1 MEHQEAKEVEDTQET
16 PLNPVGESLEG
27 SIPSP
32 LNQGQPTPSV
42 DTDEMLLSEHLV
54 VAEKLADESHVITGS
69 ASVDSSV
76 PGKRHS
82 HQSTQSSVQKIQI
95 IYSFVTRSVYKDVD
109 VERIA
114 GILDRLGCAPVSLN
128 MKRKIVAQGSRSL
141 SGYGFAIFRSLQDA
155 LRAVGGLS
163 KLVDDG
169 ITYDAQLA
177 TCTRKLYSKAL
188 QALAAEDQSSD
199 VHDVHN
205 CDVERASPTT
215 SASPKPASSTSGS
228 RTPRD
233 DDATPPQ
240 ALPALQGAFA
250 GSIHHQS
257 PAVPALPMAPPY
269 PHYFV
274 AHPPASVVSPSYPA
288 SFPVH
293 QPAMLPQAPLAPAE
307 WARHA
312 FQEFG
317 VPNPME
323 VAMQQHQLSLLY
335 AEQVHQHQLIGHPHQ
350 QRRDLQY
357 HVPQVPHIPQIPQ
370 IPQVLQDGTYGYGFG
385 AQHPLNVQYAAP
397 AGGLPPSSHNPHHA
411 MGFIYQP
418 HRQPQHFNAANHPL
432 FYPAHPY
439 AAPVAHV
446 PRLMHPTLLPHNGM
460 PSTPHQHQISM
471 AATQQHNRRAH
482 YPPRSHQGTVNQP
495 HPPSDQLQSNQSL

>member
-1 MEHQEAKEVEDTQET
+1 MEHQEAKEVEDTQDKLLK
-16 PLNPVGESLEG
+16 PAGESLEG

-32 LNQGQPTPSV
+32 LNQDPSTPPV
-42 DTDEMLLSEHLV
+42 DADEMLLSERLV
-54 VAEKLADESHVITGS
+54 VAEKLAEESHVITGS
-69 ASVDSSV
+69 ASIDSSV
-76 PGKRHS
+76 SAKRHS
-82 HQSTQSSVQKIQI
+82 HQSTQLSVKKIQI

-109 VERIA
+109 VERVA

-141 SGYGFAIFRSLQDA
+141 SGYGFAVFRSLQDA

-205 CDVERASPTT
+205 DGERVSPTT

-233 DDATPPQ
+233 DAATPPQ
-240 ALPALQGAFA
+240 AQPALQGAFPA
-250 GSIHHQS
+250 SIHHQS
-257 PAVPALPMAPPY
+257 PAVSALPLVPPY

-274 AHPPASVVSPSYPA
+274 AHPPASVVSPCYPA
-288 SFPVH
+288 PFPVH

-317 VPNPME
+317 VPIPME
-323 VAMQQHQLSLLY
+323 AAIQQQHQLSMLY
-335 AEQVHQHQLIGHPHQ
+335 AEQVQQHQLIGHPHQ
-350 QRRDLQY
+350 QRQY
-357 HVPQVPHIPQIPQ
+357 HVPQVP
-370 IPQVLQDGTYGYGFG
+370 QDGTYG
-385 AQHPLNVQYAAP
+385 AQHPFVVQYSAP
-397 AGGLPPSSHNPHHA
+397 AGGLPQSSHNPHHA
-411 MGFIYQP
+411 MGLLYQP
-418 HRQPQHFNAANHPL
+418 HRQPQHFNVANHPV

-446 PRLMHPTLLPHNGM
+446 PQLMHPTPLPHNGM
-460 PSTPHQHQISM
+460 PTTCPQRPISM
-471 AATQQHNRRAH
+471 AALTQQHNRRAH
-482 YPPRSHQGTVNQP
+482 HPPRSHHGTVHQP
-495 HPPSDQLQSNQSL
+495 HPPSDQFQSNQS